1 VELHRRDIR
10 SKEKDIQIAGLI
22 ERIVRLLDEIQSGLL
37 TRALE
42 YRKENTKIVKNIAE
56 LDSVLDSKSLGFARA
71 MWNGDVELERI
82 LKEKF
87 SASIRCM
94 PLRPELPSDHPCIIS
109 GTVSPQNREILIAK
123 AY

>member
-1 VELHRRDIR
+1 MILSEP
-10 SKEKDIQIAGLI
+10 LI
-22 ERIVRLLDEIQSGLL
+22 CQNNPTLFF
-37 TRALE
+37 
-42 YRKENTKIVKNIAE
+42 TKIVKNIAE

-94 PLRPELPSDHPCIIS
+94 PLRPELPIDHPCIIS